1 MILSITNLLFIYKNY
16 QNNLLFLQ
24 QEIYRYGTFLKTS
37 ISHQQKVNIDNERLI
52 ISKNGPNFLNC
63 PVPNRTGTKFL
74 P

>member
-1 MILSITNLLFIYKNY
+1 MILSITNLLFIYKKY
-16 QNNLLFLQ
+16 QNNLL

-52 ISKNGPNFLNC
+52 ISKNAPIFQIAQC
-63 PVPNRTGTKFL
+63 PIGTEFL